1 MEYQANKDNHQQ
13 DFLGSGS
20 YGCVYYPGFNCR
32 GKFNKNKN
40 YVTKI
45 QVNSRATKNEIEMSK
60 TIKSLIPNYSH
71 YFNVIYKN
79 CSTNLNKIENA
90 DEISKC
96 DAIYDHLSMSSDNTK
111 KNNIV
116 LTYNRKIDGVT
127 IKKLS
132 KQVFKL
138 DYDDGYIIKL
148 IHSIY
153 LKLNKSLQILLTANI
168 VHNDLHHS
176 NIMIRERDNKPIII
190 DFGLAYHKTDKFIK
204 TFDNMLYSSNFRPE
218 REHDNLDKH
227 IIRFI
232 IEKINDRDRDRDM
245 SYLSTIVNYDKI
257 KNFLDKDLIQ
267 EFKLEIE
274 NYLLTTLYQ
283 ELPGNNEKALQYL
296 TQAIDRYLYKYTD
309 LNKYKSIYD
318 IFYEI
323 YNNSVFS
330 IDKYSINFMLL
341 EFLSNNKTII
351 GDNHYFSDYFN
362 FFKQLYIIQLNP
374 NLEETLTYNQVI
386 NYINY
391 IIEQIK
397 KINLSS
403 LDDYKLISDIK
414 KYCDKNKISNIL
426 DLYDI
431 DYSYLLN
438 SQIIKL
444 IKQL

>member
-1 MEYQANKDNHQQ
+1 MEYQANKDTHQQ

-45 QVNSRATKNEIEMSK
+45 QVNSKATKNEIDMSK

-96 DAIYDHLSMSSDNTK
+96 DAIYDHLSISSYNTK

-116 LTYNRKIDGVT
+116 LTYNRKIDGIT
-127 IKKLS
+127 IRKLS
-132 KQVFKL
+132 KKLFNL
-138 DYDDGYIIKL
+138 DYDEGYIIKL
-148 IHSIY
+148 IHTIY
-153 LKLNKSLQILLTANI
+153 IKLNKSLDILANANI

-204 TFDNMLYSSNFRPE
+204 TFDNMLYSSNFKPE
-218 REHDNLDKH
+218 REHDNFDKH
-227 IIRFI
+227 IIRFL
-232 IEKINDRDRDRDM
+232 IEKINNKDRNI
-245 SYLSTIVNYDKI
+245 SYLSSIINYNKI
-257 KNFLDKDLIQ
+257 KNFLDKDLIE
-267 EFKLEIE
+267 EFKSEIE
-274 NYLLTTLYQ
+274 YNLFTTLNN
-283 ELPGNNEKALQYL
+283 EVPGNNEKALQYL
-296 TQAIDRYLYKYTD
+296 TQATDRYLYKYMD
-309 LNKYKSIYD
+309 LDKYKSIYD

-323 YNNSVFS
+323 YNSSVY
-330 IDKYSINFMLL
+330 ITDKYSINFMLL

-391 IIEQIK
+391 IIEEIK
-397 KINLSS
+397 KINQSS
-403 LDDYKLISDIK
+403 LDDNKLISDIK